1 MKLNEKEQLKREKF
15 YDGLSEDVLY
25 EWIQYNAPYTDR
37 QQSFVTTFFE
47 KSLPF
52 DKFKSTKIDWVIRN
66 TDHEQFNYFEYIYNL
81 YSKFSDKKLDKWIK
95 FNEPFYDENQIQYIR
110 DKLDKN
116 DNRTLVRK
124 NKIRFVMKNTDA
136 KRYVQ
141 FLNSRTNSSSST
153 KKKSKT
159 KRRYRFGAGSETPE
173 MKCFNDRV
181 VHLKDNQKIHSG
193 RTFVQC
199 LRILKY
205 L

>member
-1 MKLNEKEQLKREKF
+1 MGHSKHGPRTVQLFRIHF
-15 YDGLSEDVLY
+15 
-25 EWIQYNAPYTDR
+25 
-37 QQSFVTTFFE
+37 
-47 KSLPF
+47 
-52 DKFKSTKIDWVIRN
+52 
-66 TDHEQFNYFEYIYNL
+66 NL
-81 YSKFSDKKLDKWIK
+81 YNKFSDKKLDEWIK

-110 DKLDKN
+110 DKLNKN
-116 DNRTLVRK
+116 DNKTLVRN

-136 KRYVQ
+136 KPYVQ
-141 FLNSRTNSSSST
+141 FLNLRTNSSSST
-153 KKKSKT
+153 KKKIKT
-159 KRRYRFGAGSETPE
+159 KHPYRFGAGSETPE